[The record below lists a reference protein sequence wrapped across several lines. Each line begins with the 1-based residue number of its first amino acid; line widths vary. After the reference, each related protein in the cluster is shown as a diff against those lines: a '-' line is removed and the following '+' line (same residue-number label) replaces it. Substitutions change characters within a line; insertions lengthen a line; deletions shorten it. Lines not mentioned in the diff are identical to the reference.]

1 MALPAHPTIPSI
13 PDGGYTRG
21 HFLEFTYGN
30 VIMRE
35 TITSEVFHEHSYIG
49 SGSLGIISE
58 NMLRRIFGNIPFES
72 ATVAAIILPRLRP
85 RVWEEKKMTSFQEKF
100 ASIPSEYRS
109 YYPQPHNMD
118 GSGPDTIICNKKRGR
133 PVSVSNE
140 TDIRKIKKQVEPKVI
155 TASNSVL
162 KYFGSKVLEAIALPS
177 KSIIKSLEN
186 SDAGI
191 NLRDLKILTA
201 AIVEED
207 DNADYKYLVNNVVL
221 KKEDIAINMEVI
233 NNEVIDNDEEGILKS
248 MDLVIGVIVE
258 KDDPSCSTILVDN
271 VLMKEDHVEN
281 TDKRM

>member
-1 MALPAHPTIPSI
+1 MWQHYFKIIITGSYYNSIFQILSYFIFFKVTSIEAEFFHHQKNGLPFFEGWETTLKSHFRAIPSI

-30 VIMRE
+30 IIMRE

-133 PVSVSNE
+133 P
-140 TDIRKIKKQVEPKVI
+140 
-155 TASNSVL
+155 A
-162 KYFGSKVLEAIALPS
+162 
-177 KSIIKSLEN
+177 
-186 SDAGI
+186 
-191 NLRDLKILTA
+191 
-201 AIVEED
+201 
-207 DNADYKYLVNNVVL
+207 
-221 KKEDIAINMEVI
+221 
-233 NNEVIDNDEEGILKS
+233 
-248 MDLVIGVIVE
+248 
-258 KDDPSCSTILVDN
+258 
-271 VLMKEDHVEN
+271 
-281 TDKRM
+281 